1 MQQKRSEK
9 QRLYEF
15 AKQSGILRVRD
26 IVMMGIHPENLR
38 RLAAEGVL
46 TRGARGVYYLADSD
60 ITEHHTLAEVCKRV
74 PGGVICLLSAL
85 RFHELTTQS
94 PWDVWLAIDRKAR
107 KPRLE
112 YPALRIARFSG
123 PALTEGL
130 EAHQIEGVTV
140 KVFSPAK
147 TVVDCFK
154 YRNKVGLDV
163 AMEALRDAWRHRRCT
178 MDELWKSARV
188 CRVANVMRPYLEM
201 LVA

>member
-1 MQQKRSEK
+1 MRQKISEK

-26 IVMMGIHPENLR
+26 VATMGIHPENLR
-38 RLAAEGVL
+38 RLTAEGVL
-46 TRGARGVYYLADSD
+46 TRAGRGVYYLADAD

-123 PALTEGL
+123 PALTEGV

-154 YRNKVGLDV
+154 YRNKIGLDV
-163 AMEALRDAWRHRRCT
+163 ALEAIRDYLRAHRGGMDDLWRFAKT
-178 MDELWKSARV
+178 
-188 CRVANVMRPYLEM
+188 CRVANVMRPYLE
-201 LVA
+201 AI